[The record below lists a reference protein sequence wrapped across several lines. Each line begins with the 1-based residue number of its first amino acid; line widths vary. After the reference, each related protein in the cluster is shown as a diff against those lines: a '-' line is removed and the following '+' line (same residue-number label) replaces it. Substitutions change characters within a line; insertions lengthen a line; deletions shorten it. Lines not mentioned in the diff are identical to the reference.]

1 MVKKVHES
9 RMQVLE
15 LQLEEAVQ
23 MLRLVARNDRTC
35 LEVEEWLKQ
44 NHPDD
49 QGDPDTVS
57 ALMGSTSKR
66 KIKPNG

>member
-1 MVKKVHES
+1 MVRKVHES
-9 RMQVLE
+9 RIQILE

-35 LEVEEWLKQ
+35 LEIEEWLKQ

-49 QGDPDTVS
+49 QGDPETVS
-57 ALMGSTSKR
+57 ALMRTTAKKR
-66 KIKPNG
+66 TKSDG

>member
-9 RMQVLE
+9 RIRVLE

-23 MLRLVARNDRTC
+23 MLRLVASNDRTC

-44 NHPDD
+44 NHPED

-57 ALMGSTSKR
+57 ALMSSTSRR
-66 KIKPNG
+66 KTKKDG